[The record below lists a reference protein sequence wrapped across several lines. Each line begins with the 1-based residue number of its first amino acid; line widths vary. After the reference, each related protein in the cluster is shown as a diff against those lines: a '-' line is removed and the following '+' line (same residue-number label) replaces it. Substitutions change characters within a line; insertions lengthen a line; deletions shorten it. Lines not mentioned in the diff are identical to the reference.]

1 MKKLLIATVVIG
13 LLTITPIAHQADNM
27 MLFRASDKI
36 DTAT

>member
-1 MKKLLIATVVIG
+1 MKKLLIATVLVG
-13 LLTITPIAHQADNM
+13 LLTITPIAHQADSF